1 MFSQNF
7 WHIHGARIGVC
18 LGAACFSSVGTAQ
31 LNIPEP
37 GARLEAGA
45 GISSVSEY
53 RDIVLARSSSA
64 HAFVGVSYYGFSA
77 SIWASS
83 GAFDWHELVLA
94 YSHKFPLVD
103 IHLSYV
109 NTRLGNDINWGR
121 DTARLSVS
129 NNLSTGTHVLA
140 FIERPLGHNGRHGY
154 SAVLTQRL
162 GNVGLVD
169 IALRASASTV
179 DTPVLRSEG
188 ASVKLLAGWAATGD
202 ARWDAH
208 LALNRSVLNASTAE
222 RKSAAFVGLSFTKN
236 F

>member
-1 MFSQNF
+1 MFSQSF
-7 WHIHGARIGVC
+7 WRIHCARVGVC
-18 LGAACFSSVGTAQ
+18 LGAACFCSAGTAQ

-37 GARLEAGA
+37 GVRLEAGA

-64 HAFVGVSYYGFSA
+64 HAFAGIAYYGFSA
-77 SIWASS
+77 SMWASS
-83 GAFDWHELVLA
+83 GAVDWHEFALA

-103 IHLSYV
+103 VHLSYV
-109 NTRLGNDINWGR
+109 NTRLGNGINWGR
-121 DTARLSVS
+121 DTVRLSVS
-129 NNLSTGTHVLA
+129 NNLSADTHVLA

-162 GNVGLVD
+162 GNVGPVD
-169 IALRASASTV
+169 IAFRASTSTV
-179 DTPVLRSEG
+179 RTPGQRSEG
-188 ASVKLLAGWAATGD
+188 TSVKLLTGWAAKGD
-202 ARWDAH
+202 ARWDGH
-208 LALNRSVLNASTAE
+208 LALNRSVHNANTAE

>member
-1 MFSQNF
+1 MFSRGF
-7 WHIHGARIGVC
+7 WRIHCARIGAC
-18 LGAACFSSVGTAQ
+18 LSAACLSSAAIAQ

-37 GARLEAGA
+37 GAHVEAGA

-53 RDIVLARSSSA
+53 RDVVLGRSASA
-64 HAFVGVSYYGFSA
+64 HAFAGISYYGFSA
-77 SIWASS
+77 SAWTSS
-83 GAFDWHELVLA
+83 GTFGWHELALA

-109 NTRLGNDINWGR
+109 NTRLGNGINWGR

-129 NNLSTGTHVLA
+129 NNLSTGTHLLV
-140 FIERPLGHNGRHGY
+140 FVEQPLGRNGRHGY

-162 GNVGLVD
+162 GTVGPVD
-169 IALRASASTV
+169 IAFRASTSAV
-179 DTPVLRSEG
+179 RTPVLRSEG
-188 ASVKLLAGWAATGD
+188 ASLKLLASGAAGSNV
-202 ARWDAH
+202 RWDAH
-208 LALNRSVLNASTAE
+208 FAVNRSVQNANTAE